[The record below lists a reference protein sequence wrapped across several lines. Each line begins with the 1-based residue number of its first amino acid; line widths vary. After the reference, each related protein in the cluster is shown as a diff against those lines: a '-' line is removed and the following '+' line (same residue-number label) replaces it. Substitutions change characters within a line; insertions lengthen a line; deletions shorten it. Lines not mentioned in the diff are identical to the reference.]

1 MNKKQEEI
9 FNEAYYNYSK
19 LLLKII
25 RMYVKDIE
33 ESKDILQEVFYKL
46 LVKEPKF
53 ESVEHEKRWLIRV
66 AINQA
71 KDYHKTFWRKMVECF
86 DFFEM
91 EGKIQEKEKIDLK
104 DAIDILPEKYKDVV
118 LLYYYFGYSIKETAE
133 ILNVGESTVKMRLS
147 RARNQL
153 KIEMEEKNE

>member
-9 FNEAYYNYSK
+9 FNEAYYNYSN

-25 RMYVKDIE
+25 RMYVKDSE

-66 AINQA
+66 AIKN
-71 KDYHKTFWRKMVECF
+71 RNG
-86 DFFEM
+86 
-91 EGKIQEKEKIDLK
+91 GKK
-104 DAIDILPEKYKDVV
+104 
-118 LLYYYFGYSIKETAE
+118 
-133 ILNVGESTVKMRLS
+133 
-147 RARNQL
+147 
-153 KIEMEEKNE
+153 

>member
-9 FNEAYYNYSK
+9 FNEAYYNYSN

-25 RMYVKDIE
+25 RMYVKDSE

-71 KDYHKTFWRKMVECF
+71 KDYHKSFW
-86 DFFEM
+86 
-91 EGKIQEKEKIDLK
+91 
-104 DAIDILPEKYKDVV
+104 
-118 LLYYYFGYSIKETAE
+118 
-133 ILNVGESTVKMRLS
+133 
-147 RARNQL
+147 
-153 KIEMEEKNE
+153 